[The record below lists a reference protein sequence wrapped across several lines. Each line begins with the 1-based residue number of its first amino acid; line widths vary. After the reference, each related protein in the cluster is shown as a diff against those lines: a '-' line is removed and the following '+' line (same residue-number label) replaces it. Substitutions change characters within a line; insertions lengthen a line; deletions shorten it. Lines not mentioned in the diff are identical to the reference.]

1 MIPSQISVTPWP
13 ARKTSKDW
21 KSLKKFLTG
30 NLIKSR
36 STLMSTMG
44 IIIICFGG
52 KNCVWLFG
60 AGRVWFMINMRHLDL
75 NMIRRLWELL
85 KRSLWM
91 KWRLLCISI
100 ILSTI
105 LLCLFAPKYLLRL
118 VRRDI
123 IIFHMLFMSFLV
135 FGLYF

>member
-1 MIPSQISVTPWP
+1 
-13 ARKTSKDW
+13 
-21 KSLKKFLTG
+21 
-30 NLIKSR
+30 
-36 STLMSTMG
+36 
-44 IIIICFGG
+44 
-52 KNCVWLFG
+52 
-60 AGRVWFMINMRHLDL
+60 
-75 NMIRRLWELL
+75 L

-105 LLCLFAPKYLLRL
+105 LLCLFAPKYLLRP